1 MKMKKIIIGVF
12 ASLLI
17 MLNSCNSLE
26 VRRHDYSIPVSE
38 SSILQMRGGNIVI
51 DGKRMDAGGIYIDC
65 IVPAGRHDLYYR
77 RSAAVASGGRSGYKY
92 NFVYEGKRYSSD
104 DLIFFNI
111 QDSFEFEKGKFYE
124 FTTEWIAVTHV
135 SGYLYTDKDGNL
147 YQGNYKIDEYGLY
160 HFMSDTIV
168 PHFGLEATSGGAAN
182 VTVSYRLWKIV
193 IKEIESRSLG
203 QTYIVTDTGPIMSV
217 GIRYPNMLMGE
228 FTLLT
233 YGFSLYS
240 GTVDVT
246 VYGKAGLGFG
256 FGVRDYKFDDF
267 YNNMVVGAGV
277 IPLGVDAVFYNG
289 KMGIGIGGGYL
300 LGQYVSFGDQSDDLY
315 KAIPYLQLKFG
326 KPHED
331 GFYIDY
337 YPGVTPVYSAFGAGV
352 LWRF

>member
-1 MKMKKIIIGVF
+1 MKKIIIGVC

-17 MLNSCNSLE
+17 MLNSCNTLDLE

-38 SSILQMRGGNIVI
+38 SSILKKSGNAII
-51 DGKRMDAGGIYIDC
+51 DGKRIDSGDVDC
-65 IVPAGRHDLYYR
+65 IIPAGRHDIYIR
-77 RSAAVASGGRSGYKY
+77 RSATIASGGQRGYRY
-92 NFVYEGKRYSSD
+92 DWTYEGKRYYSD
-104 DLIFFNI
+104 DRIYFNI
-111 QDSFEFEKGKFYE
+111 QGSFEFEKGKFYE
-124 FTTEWIAVTHV
+124 LTTETISVTPV
-135 SGYLYTDKDGNL
+135 GGYLYTDEAGNL
-147 YQGNYKIDEYGLY
+147 YQGNYEIDKDGLY
-160 HFMSDTIV
+160 HFMFDTIIRG
-168 PHFGLEATSGGAAN
+168 FSLEAASGGAVK
-182 VTVSYRLWKIV
+182 VTVSYHLWRIV
-193 IKEIESRSLG
+193 IKEIEGRSLG
-203 QTYIVTDTGPIMSV
+203 QTYIVVDKGDIMSA
-217 GIRYPNMLMGE
+217 GIRYPNMLMVE
-228 FTLLT
+228 YSPLT

-289 KMGIGIGGGYL
+289 KLGIGIGGGYL

-326 KPHED
+326 KPHDD